1 MARASRIFVPTLLL
15 LLVLPAAAGAATP
28 TPIAGARALPLGTTV
43 TVEGEVTVPSGLFSS
58 ASLEDQGFA
67 VQDVT
72 GGIYV
77 RLDDNLGIHLNQ
89 QVRVTGTLDES
100 FTIRFVRAEPSGVE
114 LLPSSPL
121 LIATGEVGDAT
132 EGRIISVAGVVT
144 GIFPDEPFGVQ
155 FSIDDGSGALAVFVH
170 ASTGIDPREL
180 PFFAVGRRVRVTG
193 FSSRFAGE
201 VELQPRFRDDIRPD
215 RP

>member
-67 VQDVT
+67 MQDVT

-77 RLDDNLGIHLNQ
+77 RLDTNLGIHRNQ
-89 QVRVTGTLDES
+89 QVRVTGTLDQS
-100 FTIRFVRAEPSGVE
+100 FNILFVRAVPSGVVR
-114 LLPSSPL
+114 LPGSPL
-121 LIATGEVGDAT
+121 LTATGEVGAAT
-132 EGRIISVAGVVT
+132 EGLSITFAGVIT
-144 GIFPDEPFGVQ
+144 DIFDDGTFGVQ
-155 FSIDDGSGALAVFVH
+155 LTIDDGSGALKVFIH
-170 ASTGIDPREL
+170 RSTGINTES
-180 PFFAVGRRVRVTG
+180 PFIGVGKRIQATG
-193 FSSRFAGE
+193 FSSRFADE
-201 VELQPRFRDDIRPD
+201 VELQPRFPSDIHPD
-215 RP
+215 